1 MEDDDGSR
9 GEPDAIFGLEEDSKE
24 RKRSP
29 LFFLSPPPPHSS
41 ASKTR
46 GKKVPMDE
54 KEAVG
59 ELGGPDL
66 SGVVVAER
74 ISM

>member
-1 MEDDDGSR
+1 MEDQ
-9 GEPDAIFGLEEDSKE
+9 GEAERHFWPGGGLKGKKKVLPFS
-24 RKRSP
+24 S
-29 LFFLSPPPPHSS
+29 PPHSS